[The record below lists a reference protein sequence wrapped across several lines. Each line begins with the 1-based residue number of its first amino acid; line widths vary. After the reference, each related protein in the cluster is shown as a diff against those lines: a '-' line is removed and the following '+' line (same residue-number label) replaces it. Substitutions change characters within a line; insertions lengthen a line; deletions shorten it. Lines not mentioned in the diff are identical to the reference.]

1 MSTVLEAR
9 GVALPDRL
17 QSTDFAL
24 RSGELTMLAGPNGG
38 GKTSLLHALARIGH
52 PTGQVF
58 VNGVDIDRLTPGQR
72 SRNIAYLP
80 ASRDVAWP
88 LLARDIIAL
97 GLPDAGGADAVLDA
111 LEIAPLAGRR
121 MDRLST
127 GERARVLLARA
138 LAAAPH
144 VLLLDEPAANLD
156 PLWQIRIMAL
166 LKAEAQAGRA
176 VLMAAHDL
184 DSAAVHAD
192 RLVVISEGRVVADGK
207 PVEILEGP
215 VIPAIFGVRRRAG
228 IWVPA

>member
-1 MSTVLEAR
+1 MNTVLEAR

-17 QSTDFAL
+17 QPTDFAL

-38 GKTSLLHALARIGH
+38 GKTSLLHALARIGR
-52 PTGQVF
+52 PTGQVL
-58 VNGVDIDRLTPGQR
+58 VNGVDIDRLTPEKR
-72 SRNIAYLP
+72 CRHITYLP

-97 GLPDAGGADAVLDA
+97 GLPNAGSADAVLEA

-156 PLWQIRIMAL
+156 PLWQIRIMAR

-184 DSAAVHAD
+184 DSAAAHAD

-207 PVEILEGP
+207 PADILEGP